1 MSSADPNLRRRETDV
16 SLDLERF
23 RSLLLDSAGVGLA
36 VAEPGTFRL
45 LMHNSVFNE
54 WFPLVTAGDSPLSEI
69 LPALADEDVLTQLA
83 AGGNWKGEI
92 EIKPKRRSLTL
103 AVEVMSAEGAAQGE
117 LMVQCQNI
125 TKIKELEYMIESY
138 SKMIERQNRD
148 VKREK
153 ERVEKLLLNIMPKTV
168 YEEWK
173 EFGVT
178 TPQRYDNATVLMLDF
193 IGFTEM
199 SISQD
204 PNRLISELN
213 DIFTAFDRIVEQF
226 GCDRLKTIGDAYVA
240 VSGVP
245 ESNPDHARNIARAA
259 LRFVRYLDRRNT
271 TSEFE
276 WRCRIGIHSGPVIG
290 SVVGVQ
296 KFVYDLFGPGMN
308 MAARLEQMCQPM
320 EILLSGDT
328 QEKIKTEFRMTN
340 NGAVDIRGFGNTQ
353 VWRLDSS
360 FDVANDSPFD

>member
-1 MSSADPNLRRRETDV
+1 MRSIDATAPVLTDNV
-16 SLDLERF
+16 SLDMDRF

-36 VAEPGTFRL
+36 VAMP
-45 LMHNSVFNE
+45 NSFEIVMRNSMFDE
-54 WFPLVTAGDSPLSEI
+54 WFPG
-69 LPALADEDVLTQLA
+69 LA
-83 AGGNWKGEI
+83 AGEVSLTDIIPALEDENTAAGLAAGNHWKGEV

-103 AVEVMSAEGAAQGE
+103 IIEILPAEGAVHGE

-148 VKREK
+148 VKKEK
-153 ERVEKLLLNIMPKTV
+153 ERVEKLLLNIMPRSV

-178 TPQRYDNATVLMLDF
+178 TPQRYDDATVLMLDF

-199 SISQD
+199 SVSQD
-204 PNRLISELN
+204 PNRLIAELN

-240 VSGVP
+240 VSGLP
-245 ESNPDHARNIARAA
+245 EANPEHARNIARAA
-259 LRFVRYLDRRNT
+259 LRFVHYLERRNK
-271 TSEFE
+271 TSEFA
-276 WRCRIGIHSGPVIG
+276 WKCRIGIHSGPVIG

-296 KFVYDLFGPGMN
+296 KYVYDIFGPGMN
-308 MAARLEQMCQPM
+308 MAARLEQECKPM
-320 EILLSGDT
+320 EILLSDDT
-328 QEKIKTEFRMTN
+328 YEKITSEFRMTDM
-340 NGAVDIRGFGNTQ
+340 GIHDIRGFGEKRL
-353 VWRLDSS
+353 WRLDGS
-360 FDVANDSPFD
+360 FNPAND